1 MRLSRLLLLTTMVGA
16 PFLYAAYPAH
26 AGNSPSETPKGP
38 VHFFEA
44 DLLATD
50 KRGRTTLAAS
60 DTRGILSALE
70 AGDTSRL
77 VTIRNSLER
86 TPGPEPAFNM
96 MLLAL
101 CDASMAR
108 TQGDLFHAD
117 HIIQE
122 ALRRAA
128 PWSNPAQSVNPFNFM
143 LVTFLTGDLLLE
155 NRLPE
160 WAGGKRFIDR
170 AFRTPLVAFYD
181 KPDLVLT
188 DLDQVTLSVP
198 ESGVLPV
205 EVKGPRSDEVS
216 FNPFQTLVDGVTTAT
231 AGTLIDLDGSQV
243 HAVINTGSVLGAVP
257 QALQRS
263 HHWPVVGT
271 VSSLRDDT
279 IQAEKADLVQ
289 VSSLTLGHTIFHN
302 QLMIVAKTSHVV
314 IGLQSLGVLIH
325 VVMTDHGMSFGPDAP
340 FSCHR
345 HAALQS
351 DIGGLDAAFLLPVS
365 YDGQRRLAALM
376 TGDNSPEPLVIQRP
390 TLAAQ
395 AGMKTKQK
403 FETGTGMISENAVL
417 HRTTLRL
424 DHHNVQARIRYR
436 VGDSTKP
443 PILTMSALEGAKLS
457 FDLHQGVAC
466 LD

>member
-1 MRLSRLLLLTTMVGA
+1 MSRLLLLATLVA
-16 PFLYAAYPAH
+16 AIFLSAAYPAH
-26 AGNSPSETPKGP
+26 ADHSSSETPTGT
-38 VHFFEA
+38 VHFFET
-44 DLLATD
+44 DLLNID

-86 TPGPEPAFNM
+86 APGPEPAFNV

-101 CDASMAR
+101 CDAAMAR

-143 LVTFLTGDLLLE
+143 LATFLTGDLLLE

-160 WAGGKRFIDR
+160 WAGGKHFIDR
-170 AFRTPLVAFYD
+170 AFRAPLVAFYD

-188 DLDQVTLSVP
+188 DLDQVTLTVP
-198 ESGVLPV
+198 ESGVLPIN
-205 EVKGPRSDEVS
+205 VKGPRSDEVS
-216 FNPFQTLVDGVTTAT
+216 FNPFQTLVGGVTTAT

-289 VSSLTLGHTIFHN
+289 VPSLTLGHTIFRN

-314 IGLQSLGVLIH
+314 IGLQSLGVLNH

-365 YDGQRRLAALM
+365 YDGQRHMAALM

-395 AGMKTKQK
+395 AGMKAKQK

-417 HRTTLRL
+417 RRTTLRL
-424 DHHNVQARIRYR
+424 DHHNVQAHIRYR